1 MLAILL
7 ATLIVNATYIDLYHE
22 GRTLLEQGQYKKA
35 ESLLVESST
44 INPAHLPTL
53 KTLGEAYTRDGR
65 YSDAIEQYRKAL
77 VINENDPDLRGRL
90 AALYLRIGE
99 NGKAI
104 DTYRDGL
111 RHSPDHLGLKMG
123 LAQALV
129 WSHLYE
135 DAVKL
140 YKEVL
145 WQGFNQTSPVNHM
158 ALKGLAQT
166 YTLQGNLTD
175 AINTIERAI
184 ELYPNEAELHKEL
197 GTLLAWQKHFGKA
210 LASLKRAVKIA
221 PDYAEAYRSMGYV
234 YTSMRRN
241 REAEDAFT
249 AAIRLEPDN
258 VENYLLLAEVYM
270 KLREKIMARDTL
282 TAALKID
289 PSNTRTLTLFR
300 TAKVSDTLFTI
311 NNIREVVEL
320 CIFVLTLVIVFI
332 AYRRKQRILR
342 RRHRLYTYFTNLVL
356 PFMLALTLLSYF
368 GSTYFS
374 YWLDAKLIEDITEVL
389 LFASLGISCFV
400 LLWTERQSKEFND
413 TVVLAIGA
421 HPDDIELGCS
431 GLMIKAKDNGAPI
444 YGLSFVKEESG
455 QRPQKASKYMEMND
469 SWNYNFRDGELM
481 ESLPSIQS
489 IIEEKIREIKATM
502 VLTHT
507 NIDIQNDHKAVFNAT
522 VEAAAHCSILCYED
536 VSTPREF
543 KADYFVDISG
553 YVDDKLNIINFHQ
566 SEESRHYMDPEVIKG
581 RAAHRGLQCG
591 VDYAEAFSIH
601 KILR

>member
-22 GRTLLEQGQYKKA
+22 GRTLLEHGQYKKA
-35 ESLLVESST
+35 ESVLVESST
-44 INPAHLPTL
+44 INPAHLPTI
-53 KTLGEAYTRDGR
+53 KALGEAYTRDER
-65 YSDAIEQYRKAL
+65 YSEAIEQYRKAL
-77 VINENDPDLRGRL
+77 VINENDLDLWVRL
-90 AALYLRIGE
+90 AALYLRVGE
-99 NGKAI
+99 NDKAI

-111 RHSPDHLGLKMG
+111 RLSPDHLGLKMG

-135 DAVKL
+135 DAEKL
-140 YKEVL
+140 FKEVL
-145 WQGFNQTSPVNHM
+145 WQGFNQTSPVNHL

-166 YTLQGNLTD
+166 YTLQGNLTN
-175 AINTIERAI
+175 AINTLDRAI
-184 ELYPNEAELHKEL
+184 ELYPNEAELHKER
-197 GTLLAWQKHFGKA
+197 GTLLAWQKHFKKA
-210 LASLKRAVKIA
+210 LASLERAVTIA
-221 PDYAEAYRSMGYV
+221 PDYVEAYRSMGYV
-234 YTSMRRN
+234 YTSMRLN
-241 REAEDAFT
+241 REAENAYT

-258 VENYLLLAEVYM
+258 VENYLLLAEVYTRM
-270 KLREKIMARDTL
+270 GKKVMARETL
-282 TAALKID
+282 TTALKID
-289 PSNTRTLTLFR
+289 PANTRTLTLFR
-300 TAKVSDTLFTI
+300 EAKGSDTLFTLD
-311 NNIREVVEL
+311 NIREVVEL
-320 CIFVLTLVIVFI
+320 CVFVLTLVIVFI

-342 RRHRLYTYFTNLVL
+342 RRHRLYTYFTNVVL
-356 PFMLALTLLSYF
+356 PFMLALTLISYF
-368 GSTYFS
+368 GSSYFS
-374 YWLDAKLIEDITEVL
+374 YWVDAKLIEDITEVL

-400 LLWTERQSKEFND
+400 LLWTERQSKALND
-413 TVVLAIGA
+413 TVVLAIGT

-444 YGLSFVKEESG
+444 YGLSFVKEEGG
-455 QRPQKASKYMEMND
+455 QRPQRASKYMELND
-469 SWNYNFRDGELM
+469 SWSYNFHDGELM
-481 ESLPSIQS
+481 DALPSIQS

-507 NIDIQNDHKAVFNAT
+507 NIDIQNDHKAVFKAT

-543 KADYFVDISG
+543 KADYLVDISG
-553 YVDDKLNIINFHQ
+553 YIDDKLKTINFHQ
-566 SEESRHYMDPEVIKG
+566 SEESRNYMDPEVIRG